1 MTKTEQVETAESE
14 PNPTAELEAKL
25 KDIEGIDR
33 PAENPAVLRSIRAYN
48 RAFKR
53 CLSKDPDATAE
64 DAQNDGRS
72 SYLRAMP
79 PLAGIKNIRDF
90 IACVTFA
97 LITETISQEQAENY
111 FGAARAALGAI
122 RVGSKAS

>member
-1 MTKTEQVETAESE
+1 MTQTKEVETAESD
-14 PNPTAELEAKL
+14 PTAELEAKL
-25 KDIEGIDR
+25 NDIAGIDR

-53 CLSKDPDATAE
+53 CLSKDPDATSE
-64 DAQNDGRS
+64 DAKNDGRGC
-72 SYLRAMP
+72 YLRAMP

-111 FGAARAALGAI
+111 FGAARVALGAI